1 MTYVLGL
8 SGGYFHDSSACL
20 VRDGVLLAYSEE
32 ERWSRRKQNRD
43 SRTCSCSVLS
53 CLEQAKIDPADIHKI
68 AISWNPAFP
77 NHIDS
82 TSDASLRQEIL
93 SGLPFLADLPVEFTV
108 IDHHL
113 SHAASSFYSSGFEDA
128 VVLVIDG
135 SGDGVSTTLWKA
147 NQSKGLQSIR
157 TLDFRHSLGWFYETA
172 TEYVGF
178 NDWSSAGKFMGLAS
192 YGTPADEFNDIISLS
207 SEGYELKYDLS
218 ATNND
223 YASLDYYWR
232 LKKYL
237 FTYFEKRGVTR
248 ALQKKRYLQDKGLW
262 ENQTEFNQVHKD
274 FAASVQNTLQ
284 RCIASLVEHAV
295 KTTGLKRICLAGG
308 VALNCAANGFLCE
321 RFPDLEIFIC
331 PFANDSGCSV
341 GAAMEVSRQVGRFA
355 PTRLHDAGIGPEFSD
370 DTIAMALNRAGL
382 RYWQDSDFPKYVA
395 GCIADGKIVGW
406 FQGRAEAGPRAL
418 GHRSILGDPR
428 KVGIRDRVNRDVKTR
443 ELWRPLCPSIIEE
456 QITTFSDSRCVDDFM
471 LIAQKASSAA
481 RQLIPG
487 VVHVD
492 GTMRCQRVR
501 KSTNPAYYSL
511 LTALESENGVPVV
524 LNTSFNAANEP
535 IVGTPLDAIRTFIS
549 TDLDVLSIGSF
560 IVSKLPQ

>member
-20 VRDGVLLAYSEE
+20 VRDGALLAYSEE
-32 ERWSRRKQNRD
+32 ERWTRRKQNRD
-43 SRTCSCSVLS
+43 SRRCSCSVLS
-53 CLEQAKIDPADIHKI
+53 CLEQGEIDPTDIHKI

-77 NHIDS
+77 HQIES
-82 TSDASLRQEIL
+82 TRDESLRQEIF

-108 IDHHL
+108 VEHHL
-113 SHAASSFYSSGFEDA
+113 SHAASSFYCSGFEDA

-135 SGDGVSTTLWKA
+135 SGDGLSTTLWKA
-147 NQSKGLQSIR
+147 NEGTGLQRIK

-178 NDWSSAGKFMGLAS
+178 QDWSSAGKFMGLAS
-192 YGTPADEFNDIISLS
+192 YGSPVDEFKDLISLS
-207 SEGYELKYDLS
+207 SDGYELRYDIP

-223 YASLDYYWR
+223 YTSLDYYWR
-232 LKKYL
+232 LKKHL
-237 FTYFEKRGVTR
+237 FTYFEKRGVPR
-248 ALQKKRYLQDKGLW
+248 AQQKQIYLQHKGLW
-262 ENQTEFNQVHKD
+262 ENQTEFNQVHKN
-274 FAASVQNTLQ
+274 FAASVQHTLQ
-284 RCIASLVEHAV
+284 GCIASLVEYAV
-295 KTTGLKRICLAGG
+295 KATGLKKICLAGG

-321 RFPDLEIFIC
+321 RFPGLEIFIC
-331 PFANDSGCSV
+331 PFANDSGGSV
-341 GAAMEVSRQVGRFA
+341 GAAMEVSRQLGRFA
-355 PTRLHDAGIGPEFSD
+355 PTRLQDAGIGPEFSD
-370 DTIAMALNRAGL
+370 DHIALALNRAGL
-382 RYWQDSDFPKYVA
+382 RHWYDPDFPKYIA
-395 GCIADGKIVGW
+395 RCIAEGKIVGW

-418 GHRSILGDPR
+418 GHRSILADPR

-443 ELWRPLCPSIIEE
+443 ELWRPLCPSIAEE

-471 LIAQKASSAA
+471 LIAQKASPVAS
-481 RQLIPG
+481 QLIPG

-501 KSTNPAYYSL
+501 KTSNPPYYSL
-511 LTALESENGVPVV
+511 LNELESTNGVPVV
-524 LNTSFNAANEP
+524 LNTSFNSANEP

-560 IVSKLPQ
+560 IVSKLPR